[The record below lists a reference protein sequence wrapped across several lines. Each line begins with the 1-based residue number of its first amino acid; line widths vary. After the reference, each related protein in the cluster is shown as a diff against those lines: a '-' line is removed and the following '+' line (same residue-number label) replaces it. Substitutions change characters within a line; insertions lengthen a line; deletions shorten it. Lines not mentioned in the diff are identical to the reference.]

1 MDKQYLD
8 VEGGKHLTNKL
19 KEYVQSKIDDIP
31 SGGTV
36 DLTDYYTKAEVNKI
50 VSNISIG
57 GSDTGKDGVGIA
69 SMELVNYELIV
80 TLTDG
85 TEHNLGNIRGE
96 KGEQGVQGEKGAD
109 GTNGNDGFSPTVEV
123 TNITDGHKVTITD
136 KNGAKSFDVKD
147 GKDGTSGSGSTDLSG
162 YYTKEEI
169 DNKLD
174 SIEVE
179 PTKDLLYETV
189 VANGGA
195 VKETKTIEVPVDD
208 NFSDIILQTANGYE
222 IQPDENG
229 YFYVRLNKTQEELNA
244 ELADQN
250 DKGRF
255 HYLLASSFNPSDYT
269 LTNPDLEKRLKNGE
283 KFYFIIATKNNGNNT
298 GIYFVTTFYNT
309 ANIGSDGLHYKNFYT
324 IYRKLTNDGWFDRY
338 EEMKNIKYI
347 CDGKFYNDGKT
358 LSDTSSYFYNS
369 KLDNSI
375 ICEYIK
381 SGESYAYTVDNNKIT
396 ISESISSVEFSKH
409 MLDTYLTHKSVQLQT
424 DVHYTLAEWGNKLDN
439 NNGKDGKDG
448 KDGQDGI
455 SPTVTVV
462 KEGKVATITC
472 TDVNGT
478 TTATI
483 SDGQDGVAGGSSS
496 GGSFITYAYDTEIPT
511 GETWIDGKPIYLKV
525 FHIEGLESQSKIM
538 ESKQYYKQ
546 TRFADAII
554 SINPTWYS
562 YGVSSTGGF
571 MADVTSQ
578 ISPTSSATSV
588 ANNINDYVIGHMMWC
603 EAYNDKSFYII
614 IGRGNARYTASCDVF
629 IRYTKL

>member
-283 KFYFIIATKNNGNNT
+283 KFYSIIATKNNGKNT
-298 GIYFVTTFYNT
+298 GIFFVTTFYNT

-324 IYRKLTNDGWFDRY
+324 IYRKITNDGWFDRY

-347 CDGKFYNDGKT
+347 CDGKFYNNDIT

-375 ICEYIK
+375 ICEYVK
-381 SGESYAYTVDNNKIT
+381 SGESYTYTVDDNKIT
-396 ISESISSVEFSKH
+396 ISESISSVDFSKH

-439 NNGKDGKDG
+439 CNGQDGQ
-448 KDGQDGI
+448 DGQDGI
-455 SPTVTVV
+455 SPTVTVT

-472 TDVNGT
+472 TDVNGI

-483 SDGQDGVAGGSSS
+483 SDGKDGVSGGTSS
-496 GGSFITYAYDTEIPT
+496 GGSSITYAYDTEIPT

-562 YGVSSTGGF
+562 YSVSSTGGF

>member
-69 SMELVNYELIV
+69 SMEMVNYELIV

-136 KNGAKSFDVKD
+136 KNGAKSLDVKD

-298 GIYFVTTFYNT
+298 GSYFVTTFYNT

>member
-19 KEYVQSKIDDIP
+19 KEYVQSKIDGIP
-31 SGGTV
+31 GGGTV

-50 VSNISIG
+50 VSNIST
-57 GSDTGKDGVGIA
+57 GSSGTGRDGVGIA
-69 SMELVNYELIV
+69 SMKLVNYELIV

-109 GTNGNDGFSPTVEV
+109 GANGNDGFSPTVEV

-162 YYTKEEI
+162 YYTKEEV

-174 SIEVE
+174 FIEVE

-283 KFYFIIATKNNGNNT
+283 KFYYIIATKNNGNNT

-347 CDGKFYNDGKT
+347 CDGKFYNDGMT

-448 KDGQDGI
+448 QDGI

-496 GGSFITYAYDTEIPT
+496 GGPFITYAYDTEIPT

-525 FHIEGLESQSKIM
+525 FHIEGLESQSKII
-538 ESKQYYKQ
+538 ETRQYYKQ
-546 TRFADAII
+546 TRFADTVI
-554 SINPTWYS
+554 SINSTWYN
-562 YGVSSTGGF
+562 YGASCTGSF

-578 ISPTSSATSV
+578 INPTSSATSV

-603 EAYNDKSFYII
+603 TAYNDKSFYIT
-614 IGRGNARYTASCDVF
+614 IGRGNARYEASCDVF